1 MGVDDKRACVCA
13 RVRVYIDRKS
23 DCQVRCVYKFTQGSA
38 LFVCVLAYICVC
50 LCRQVGTCV
59 YVSM

>member
-13 RVRVYIDRKS
+13 RMRVYIDRKS

-38 LFVCVLAYICVC
+38 SICVC
-50 LCRQVGTCV
+50 VGVHMCV
-59 YVSM
+59 SV